1 MTRRI
6 FFILEIVVL
15 WLTLGMLAIIT
26 SMALVASSTRSDCD
40 SPITNI
46 TITSNACTPRER
58 LSATVYHHASY
69 FQSTH
74 IILIHAVATFS
85 LIVFKPSLW
94 AMAWS
99 ALESSSQSNTG
110 AQGLT
115 MKMSAFQ
122 SGVGLGNSP
131 GLIPSVLYTKASG
144 SLMPHVAFVLVVSL
158 LSLLSPIAVSTIY
171 QSHQGAFN
179 VSASIVNGGGVG
191 PTLSPSFSSTDIIP
205 IGIAAGRALISAATI
220 LNSTISPAVFNI
232 SVAPFIP
239 RDTIQAI
246 WYTQIETV
254 IARNSLDCSSSA
266 PLRLSNSSQDFV
278 TLDDMYYF
286 APNQSVYEVQP
297 SFAGQILGPI
307 TNDPDLTVVYL
318 NRTVTASPGVVEAQ
332 TSVIFLAANGTL
344 EGAQQRI
351 TSPEP
356 TSRIEFV
363 DVLVCTSTT
372 RLEISIC
379 TIDMGAVR
387 SCDFSQP
394 TNLSSSSTTGGVE
407 IYIGNPEAVAITL
420 SASPVTACYILSNR
434 LPMYGI
440 NEQDISTQVPP
451 ISYLSLQTFDTIYN
465 IPLTYVTDVLF
476 AKTAQGLV
484 QGMVSTWSNSTNQSV
499 SLITTF
505 GTSSPVLLYVILA
518 LSVAWALSAT
528 LASIL
533 PRSARQAAPLDVAR
547 LLAISR
553 NPELNTVLEPY
564 SDKSVEMDDEL
575 LSAGV
580 GYGWDENLNQHVL
593 RILPRWRNQD
603 VSVTAIDSTSAVT
616 LSQRRGGVIGSGVL
630 KEYSAVESEA
640 D

>member
-1 MTRRI
+1 MTPRT

-15 WLTLGMLAIIT
+15 WLTLGMLAVIT

-40 SPITNI
+40 SSITNI
-46 TITSNACTPRER
+46 TITSNACTAREK

-69 FQSTH
+69 FQSAH
-74 IILIHAVATFS
+74 IILIQAVATFS

-94 AMAWS
+94 AMTWS
-99 ALESSSQSNTG
+99 ALESSSQSNAG
-110 AQGLT
+110 AQGLK

-122 SGVGLGNSP
+122 SGVDLVNSP
-131 GLIPSVLYTKASG
+131 GLIPSALYTKASG
-144 SLMPHVAFVLVVSL
+144 SLMPRVAFVLVVSL

-171 QSHQGAFN
+171 KSHQGAFN
-179 VSASIVNGGGVG
+179 VTASIVNGGGIG
-191 PTLSPSFSSTDIIP
+191 PTPSPSFSMNDVVP
-205 IGIAAGRALISAATI
+205 VGIAAGRALISAATI
-220 LNSTISPAVFNI
+220 MNSTISPVVFNV

-246 WYTQIETV
+246 WHTQIETV

-278 TLDDMYYF
+278 TLNDMYF
-286 APNQSVYEVQP
+286 APNQGENLVHP

-307 TNDPDLTVVYL
+307 SNDADLTVVYL
-318 NRTVTASPGVVEAQ
+318 NGTVTVSPGVVEAQ
-332 TSVIFLAANGTL
+332 TSVIFLAANATL

-356 TSRIEFV
+356 TSQIEFV

-387 SCDFSQP
+387 SCDFFQP

-407 IYIGNPEAVAITL
+407 TYIGNPKAVATTL
-420 SASPVTACYILSNR
+420 SASPVTACYILPNR

-440 NEQDISTQVPP
+440 NKQDISAQVPP
-451 ISYLSLQTFDTIYN
+451 ISYMSVQTGNSGYN

-484 QGMVSTWSNSTNQSV
+484 QGMASTWATHTNRSV

-518 LSVAWALSAT
+518 LSLAWALSAT

-553 NPELNTVLEPY
+553 NPELDTVLKPY
-564 SDKSVEMDDEL
+564 LNKSVKMDDEL

-580 GYGWDENLNQHVL
+580 GYGWDENSNQYML
-593 RILPRWRNQD
+593 TILPGWRNQD
-603 VSVTAIDSTSAVT
+603 VSVTANHSTSAMT
-616 LSQRRGGVIGSGVL
+616 LSQRHGGVIGLGDL
-630 KEYSAVESEA
+630 NEYSPVESEA